1 MKALDIL
8 SMNLIGLFQTV
19 LVPVLMISGMGL
31 FILIIQTRYGRVV
44 DRIRAINN
52 ERLDLIKRSVTKR
65 ASKIEKIW
73 NDYRLQ
79 DLRKQMTILV
89 KRGKLL
95 KDALKYMFISI
106 FTFIISSLLLFIEQV
121 TEIPISVAVLL
132 SFSVGMLM
140 LFMACVNAIKEVA
153 GSFEAVMFDRDTHVP
168 KEYRVKTDFG
178 TFGNLEDEGR
188 P

>member
-1 MKALDIL
+1 MMLVDIM

-31 FILIIQTRYGRVV
+31 FILILQTRYGRVV

-52 ERLDLIKRSVTKR
+52 ERLELIKRSVTKR
-65 ASKIEKIW
+65 LSRIEKIW

-79 DLRKQMTILV
+79 DLHKQMAILA

-121 TEIPISVAVLL
+121 TNIPLSVAVLL
-132 SFSVGMLM
+132 SFSYGMLM
-140 LFMACVNAIKEVA
+140 LFMACVNAIKEVG
-153 GSFEAVMFDRDTHVP
+153 GSFEAVMFDIDTHVP
-168 KEYRVKTDFG
+168 QEYRMKTEFG
-178 TFGNLEDEGR
+178 TFGDLEEK
-188 P
+188 